1 MSGMF
6 TIIIIMMLVSVIGGV
21 LQRGRIHQLGHRPP
35 QYMVRHDTHTP
46 RSFTRTWTGQLPGPF
61 GQPPDRGQSPYGGH
75 PPYQLPAPGAH
86 PGHGYG
92 QHADQPLSDASR
104 SALDADITRF
114 GGELRDLDLD
124 VVGLELDTDARAD
137 YTAALDSYENV
148 KQSLRNATLDSDA
161 TVITHML
168 EEGRHKIASVKAR
181 AHGQPVPERRPPC
194 FFDPAHGP
202 STTNVSWSPEGGVA
216 REVPACALDAA
227 RVTSGYNPNIRMVSA
242 PTGAMVP
249 YWEDDG
255 HAAWARGYYDSWG
268 MDPTVRG
275 LTQGAMM
282 IGGFALLMNLFDD

>member
-1 MSGMF
+1 MSGIF
-6 TIIIIMMLVSVIGGV
+6 TFIIIMMVISVIGGA
-21 LQRGRIHQLGHRPP
+21 LQRGRIHQLRQQPP
-35 QYMVRHDTHTP
+35 QYMVRPDPHTQ
-46 RSFTRTWTGQLPGPF
+46 RSITQGWTGVGPGM
-61 GQPPDRGQSPYGGH
+61 YGSQQYG
-75 PPYQLPAPGAH
+75 LPAPRGHA
-86 PGHGYG
+86 PHGYG
-92 QHADQPLSDASR
+92 QQVDQPLSDAAR

-124 VVGLELDTDARAD
+124 VVGLELDAEARAD
-137 YTAALDSYENV
+137 YTAALDAYENV
-148 KQSLRNATLDSDA
+148 KQSLRNAALDSDA

-181 AHGQPVPERRPPC
+181 AHNQPVPERRPPC

-249 YWEDDG
+249 YWEDDR

-268 MDPTVRG
+268 MDPTVRS
-275 LTQGAMM
+275 LTQGALM
-282 IGGFALLMNLFDD
+282 IGGFSLLMNLFDD